1 MASAIPSHITW
12 ETHART
18 ASISKL
24 IKSEATTKTP
34 TMAADA
40 DDDGDDDWNMKSN
53 VRIFSRIIYSAKE
66 IDELV
71 SV

>member
-1 MASAIPSHITW
+1 
-12 ETHART
+12 
-18 ASISKL
+18 
-24 IKSEATTKTP
+24 
-34 TMAADA
+34 MAADA

-71 SV
+71 SVWASAVFRRVNGCLFVCLFGG